1 VRTVLGTALST
12 FIAVASLGPALPY
25 AAAAEAPITGTR
37 DAQPLVWLKSRDFAA
52 VEQHYSQLQREY
64 ESGRVSDQQLY
75 GEFRKLY
82 EDSMENAWYFDEWV
96 RSYPSSYSALLAR
109 GAYLYRMAW
118 SVRGDKYLT
127 ETARGQISAMENYLA
142 LARPDLL
149 ASLQKT
155 AKPYLSTLYLLNAAM
170 LQGSAAEREHWFEQG
185 VAIDPANTLVRLR
198 YMFSLRPRWGG
209 SYAAMQHFLQSCEA
223 QHLDPALLA
232 RLAMLIHADVAEDAM
247 RAGDTGRVLSEW
259 EQVLELAQSA
269 HEEPST
275 EALVGYTRAAWD
287 LHRRADADRGL
298 EQLSRRDIDDGWSLA
313 RIGWIYTQE
322 HRDKEAWPMLQ
333 RAASLSDAWAQFV
346 VGNTTYRGSQE
357 LGLPPDQAS
366 GLIWIKRAAD
376 QCFPDATTFLTAH
389 GQPVPADC
397 ASASRTRGS
406 SSNWSPAWA
415 ALTKWGLGSALT
427 TLILGWMAASRH
439 RARPAGD
446 AQRLMHPFS
455 TLIVGLVGLAFF
467 IFLATASN
475 LYTAGSANVVTT
487 AVFVGFA
494 VLSLATIA
502 EYFFV
507 RHELTPDGIEYGR
520 LSGARGTLKWSEV
533 TRVTYSAPMR
543 WYRLESSSGQVVRIS
558 ALLTGLPEF
567 ARAVL
572 AGVPFGAIDESA
584 AFSLQS
590 AAQGA
595 LPRVYG

>member
-1 VRTVLGTALST
+1 VRTVLGAVLCT
-12 FIAVASLGPALPY
+12 FIAVASVIAAQHAEAADAP
-25 AAAAEAPITGTR
+25 AAAPKV
-37 DAQPLVWLKSRDFAA
+37 AQPLVWLKSRDFAA

-64 ESGRVSDQQLY
+64 ESGQVSDQQLY

-118 SVRGDKYLT
+118 SVRGDMYLT
-127 ETARGQISAMENYLA
+127 ETPRGQLSAMHNYLA

-149 ASLQKT
+149 ASLPKT
-155 AKPYLSTLYLLNAAM
+155 AKPYLSTLYLLNAAI
-170 LQGSAAEREHWFEQG
+170 LRGSAEERQHWFAQG
-185 VAIDPANTLVRLR
+185 VAIDPGNTLVRLR

-209 SYAAMQHFLQSCEA
+209 SYAQMQDFLRSCEA
-223 QHLDPALLA
+223 QHLDPVLVA
-232 RLAMLIHADVAEDAM
+232 RLAMLIHADLAEDAM
-247 RAGDTGRVLSEW
+247 RAADTAQVFSEW
-259 EQVLELAQSA
+259 EQVLTLAQRA

-333 RAASLSDAWAQFV
+333 RAASLSDSWAQFV
-346 VGNTTYRGSQE
+346 VGKTTYGGSRE
-357 LGLPPDQAS
+357 LDLPADQAG
-366 GLIWIKRAAD
+366 GLLWIRRAAD
-376 QCFPDATTFLTAH
+376 QCFPDAAMFLTSH
-389 GQPVPADC
+389 GQPAPPDC
-397 ASASRTRGS
+397 DSAARTRNS
-406 SSNWSPAWA
+406 SSNWSHAWGPLIQWGVGSG
-415 ALTKWGLGSALT
+415 LTM
-427 TLILGWMAASRH
+427 LIMGWMAASRH

-446 AQRLMHPFS
+446 AHRLMHPPS
-455 TLIVGLVGLAFF
+455 TLIVGLVGFAFF
-467 IFLATASN
+467 ILLAIASN
-475 LYTAGSANVVTT
+475 LYSSGRANVITT
-487 AVFVGFA
+487 GVFVGFA
-494 VLSLATIA
+494 MLSLATIA

-543 WYRLESSSGQVVRIS
+543 WYRLETSSAQVMRIS

-572 AGVPFGAIDESA
+572 AGVPFGAIDENA
-584 AFSLQS
+584 ASSLQA

-595 LPRVYG
+595 LPRAYG